1 MNVYK
6 YDELTKEYTG
16 VETAQ
21 LDPLESK
28 LQGKEVY
35 LLPANATFTA
45 PLVTQDGYV
54 PVWGGN
60 AWEYKEDNRG
70 KEYWLADDE
79 YGTPAREMKEL
90 GAFPENAVFEAP
102 AKPFEMLKE
111 EKLVEVDAW
120 TANKITGGFTST
132 ASGEAVTYDS
142 DKDTQLTMQGIALNV
157 NTELFAEKYPT
168 GCPVRGYGYIEG
180 VDEEGNTISVP
191 ASEKSI
197 FMLTPEQVMLWC
209 ADLSMHIGNCKQAGW
224 MKQAE
229 VAAATTKE
237 ELNAIILD

>member
-157 NTELFAEKYPT
+157 TTELFAEKYPN
-168 GCPVRGYGYIEG
+168 GCPVRGYVG
-180 VDEEGNTISVP
+180 EESV
-191 ASEKSI
+191 KSV
-197 FMLTPEQVMLWC
+197 LVLSAEQVLQWC
-209 ADLSMHIGNCKQAGW
+209 ADLSIHIGNCKQEGW
-224 MKQAE
+224 VKQAE
-229 VAAATTKE
+229 VNACTTKE
-237 ELNAIILD
+237 ELDAILLE